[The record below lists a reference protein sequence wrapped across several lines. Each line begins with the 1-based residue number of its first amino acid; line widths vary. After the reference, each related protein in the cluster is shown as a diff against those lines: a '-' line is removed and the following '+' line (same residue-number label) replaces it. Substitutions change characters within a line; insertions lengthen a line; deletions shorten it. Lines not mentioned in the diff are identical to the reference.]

1 MATDIVRTAR
11 ILRWVTW
18 AGIAA
23 LLPLT
28 LFVVWSLLRGQPDTG
43 AVQVAIESPL
53 EGVAGAILAAG
64 TRLLIAIALLHLARM
79 LRLIETG
86 VASGRAAALRNFALY
101 LFLALLAGVVVPPL
115 VQLLGPAGAGGAR
128 TVSLAFGSDEVLM
141 LFVTGLLFL
150 VARLLGEAE
159 RELSQFL

>member
-101 LFLALLAGVVVPPL
+101 L
-115 VQLLGPAGAGGAR
+115 LGPAGAGGAR

-141 LFVTGLLFL
+141 LFVTGLLVL